1 MVGVSMIY
9 ESPIELIKY
18 CDNCGKIERIAEI
31 LFDSDDDM
39 FYDEQDRE
47 DLRPESVPRIA
58 NAIKSLPMQ
67 LIALAPTIDEEVE
80 RQIALV
86 PINAYDTRQIA
97 NDSPIGEGD
106 DYTYQLCRK
115 WEARCFEV
123 ASLDRIGGY
132 LSSRPVVKSIDDLD
146 RIPTAAWDGNGF
158 RLCTPD
164 IVPSCVFAIAPVII
178 EDGLDEQEEL
188 SAVASIVDVIAMYG
202 FDLEAGD
209 KAKEKDIERIRVALE
224 RADCEAEIGNA
235 VATDA
240 DKCLDEIARHH
251 GFTPKPREAVER
263 DRAITLESVWREFDY
278 ETEFVRDVIAPIIE
292 DIRDVASKSRL

>member
-1 MVGVSMIY
+1 MIY

-18 CDNCGKIERIAEI
+18 YDNCGKIERIAEI

-47 DLRPESVPRIA
+47 DLRPESVPRIT

-86 PINAYDTRQIA
+86 PINAYDTQQIA

-106 DYTYQLCRK
+106 DYTYRLCRK
-115 WEARCFEV
+115 WETRCFEV
-123 ASLDRIGGY
+123 TSLDRIGSY

-146 RIPTAAWDGNGF
+146 GIPTSAWDGDGF
-158 RLCTPD
+158 RLCKPD
-164 IVPSCVFAIAPVII
+164 IVPSGVFAIAPVII
-178 EDGLDEQEEL
+178 EDGLDEQDEL
-188 SAVASIVDVIAMYG
+188 SAVVSIIDVIAMYG
-202 FDLEAGD
+202 FDLAAGD
-209 KAKEKDIERIRVALE
+209 RAKEKDIRRIRAALE
-224 RADCEAEIGNA
+224 RAEREAETGNA

-240 DKCLDEIARHH
+240 DKCLDEIARRH
-251 GFTPKPREAVER
+251 GFAPKPREAVER

-278 ETEFVRDVIAPIIE
+278 ETEFVRDVIAPIAE
-292 DIRDVASKSRL
+292 DISDAASKSRF

>member
-1 MVGVSMIY
+1 MIY
-9 ESPIELIKY
+9 ESPIELISHY
-18 CDNCGKIERIAEI
+18 DNCGKIERIAEI

-47 DLRPESVPRIA
+47 DLRPESIPRIA

-86 PINAYDTRQIA
+86 PINAYGTRQIA

-106 DYTYQLCRK
+106 DYTYRLCRR
-115 WEARCFEV
+115 WEARCFEM
-123 ASLDRIGGY
+123 ASLDRIVGY

-146 RIPTAAWDGNGF
+146 GIPAAAWDGDGF

-164 IVPSCVFAIAPVII
+164 IVPSGVFAIAPVII
-178 EDGLDEQEEL
+178 EDGLDEQDEL
-188 SAVASIVDVIAMYG
+188 SAVVSIIDVIAMYG
-202 FDLEAGD
+202 FDLAAGD
-209 KAKEKDIERIRVALE
+209 VAKEKDIKRIRAALE
-224 RADCEAEIGNA
+224 RAEREAETGNA
-235 VATDA
+235 VETDA
-240 DKCLDEIARHH
+240 DRCLDEIARRH
-251 GFTPKPREAVER
+251 GFTPKPREAVKR

-278 ETEFVRDVIAPIIE
+278 ETEFVRDVIAPIAK
-292 DIRDVASKSRL
+292 DIRDAASKSRS

>member
-1 MVGVSMIY
+1 MIY
-9 ESPIELIKY
+9 ESPIELISHY
-18 CDNCGKIERIAEI
+18 DNCGKIERIAEI

-47 DLRPESVPRIA
+47 DLRPESIPRIA

-86 PINAYDTRQIA
+86 PINAYGTRQIA

-106 DYTYQLCRK
+106 DYTYRLCRR
-115 WEARCFEV
+115 WEARCFEM
-123 ASLDRIGGY
+123 ASLDRIVGY

-146 RIPTAAWDGNGF
+146 GIPAAAWDGDGF

-164 IVPSCVFAIAPVII
+164 IVPSGVFAIAPVII
-178 EDGLDEQEEL
+178 EDGLDEQDEL
-188 SAVASIVDVIAMYG
+188 SAVVSIIDVIAMYG
-202 FDLEAGD
+202 FDLAAGD
-209 KAKEKDIERIRVALE
+209 RAKENDIRRIRSALE
-224 RADCEAEIGNA
+224 RAEREAETGNA
-235 VATDA
+235 VAKDA
-240 DKCLDEIARHH
+240 DRCFDEIARRH
-251 GFTPKPREAVER
+251 GFAPKPREAVER

-278 ETEFVRDVIAPIIE
+278 ETEFVKSIIAPIAE
-292 DIRDVASKSRL
+292 DIRDAASKSKF

>member
-1 MVGVSMIY
+1 MIY
-9 ESPIELIKY
+9 ESPIELIRHY
-18 CDNCGKIERIAEI
+18 DNCGKIERIAEI

-67 LIALAPTIDEEVE
+67 LIALSPTVGEEVE
-80 RQIALV
+80 RQIVLV
-86 PINAYDTRQIA
+86 PINAYDTQQVS

-106 DYTYQLCRK
+106 DYTYRLCRK

-123 ASLDRIGGY
+123 ASLNRIGGY

-146 RIPTAAWDGNGF
+146 GIPTAAWDGNGF

-178 EDGLDEQEEL
+178 EDGLDEREEL
-188 SAVASIVDVIAMYG
+188 SAVASIVNVIAMYG

-209 KAKEKDIERIRVALE
+209 RAKEKDIERIRAALE
-224 RADCEAEIGNA
+224 RANHEAETGNA
-235 VATDA
+235 VAMDA
-240 DKCLDEIARHH
+240 DKCLDEIARRH
-251 GFTPKPREAVER
+251 GFAPKPREAVER

-292 DIRDVASKSRL
+292 DIRDVASKSKF

>member
-1 MVGVSMIY
+1 MIF

-18 CDNCGKIERIAEI
+18 YDSCGKIERIAEI

-39 FYDEQDRE
+39 FYDEHDRE
-47 DLRPESVPRIA
+47 DLRPESIPRIA

-80 RQIALV
+80 RQIAIV
-86 PINAYDTRQIA
+86 PINAYGTRQIA

-106 DYTYQLCRK
+106 DYTYRLCRR
-115 WEARCFEV
+115 WEARCFEM
-123 ASLDRIGGY
+123 ASLDRIVGY

-146 RIPTAAWDGNGF
+146 GIPAAAWDGDGF

-164 IVPSCVFAIAPVII
+164 IVPSGVFAIAPVII
-178 EDGLDEQEEL
+178 EDELDEQDEL
-188 SAVASIVDVIAMYG
+188 SAVVSIIDVIAMYG
-202 FDLEAGD
+202 FDLAAGD
-209 KAKEKDIERIRVALE
+209 RAKEKDIRRIRAALE
-224 RADCEAEIGNA
+224 RAEHEAETGNA

-240 DKCLDEIARHH
+240 DRCLDEIARRH
-251 GFTPKPREAVER
+251 GFAPKPREAVER

-278 ETEFVRDVIAPIIE
+278 ETEFVRDVIAPIAE
-292 DIRDVASKSRL
+292 DIRDAASKSKS

>member
-1 MVGVSMIY
+1 MIY
-9 ESPIELIKY
+9 ESPIELISHY
-18 CDNCGKIERIAEI
+18 DNCGKIERIAEI

-47 DLRPESVPRIA
+47 DLRPESIPRIA

-86 PINAYDTRQIA
+86 PINAYGTRQIA

-106 DYTYQLCRK
+106 DYTYRLCRR
-115 WEARCFEV
+115 WEARCFEM
-123 ASLDRIGGY
+123 ASLDRIVGY

-146 RIPTAAWDGNGF
+146 GIPAAAWDGDGF

-164 IVPSCVFAIAPVII
+164 IVPSGVFAIAPVII
-178 EDGLDEQEEL
+178 EDGLDEQDEL
-188 SAVASIVDVIAMYG
+188 SAVVSIIDVIAMYG
-202 FDLEAGD
+202 FDLAAGD
-209 KAKEKDIERIRVALE
+209 GAKEKDIRRIRAALE
-224 RADCEAEIGNA
+224 RAEREAETGNA
-235 VATDA
+235 VETDA
-240 DKCLDEIARHH
+240 DRCLDEITRRH
-251 GFTPKPREAVER
+251 GFTPKPREAVKR

-278 ETEFVRDVIAPIIE
+278 ETEFVRDVIAPIAE
-292 DIRDVASKSRL
+292 DIRDAASKSRF

>member
-1 MVGVSMIY
+1 MIY
-9 ESPIELIKY
+9 ESTIELIRHY
-18 CDNCGKIERIAEI
+18 DNCGKIERIAEI
-31 LFDSDDDM
+31 LFDSDDDA

-67 LIALAPTIDEEVE
+67 LIAPAPTIGEEVE
-80 RQIALV
+80 RQITLV

-106 DYTYQLCRK
+106 DYTYRLCRR

-132 LSSRPVVKSIDDLD
+132 LSSRPVVKSIDDLNG
-146 RIPTAAWDGNGF
+146 IPTAAWDGDGF

-164 IVPSCVFAIAPVII
+164 IVPSGVFAIAPVII
-178 EDGLDEQEEL
+178 EDGLDEQDEL
-188 SAVASIVDVIAMYG
+188 SAVVSIIDVIAMYG
-202 FDLEAGD
+202 FDLAAGD
-209 KAKEKDIERIRVALE
+209 RAKEKDIRRIRAALE
-224 RADCEAEIGNA
+224 RAEREAETGNA

-240 DKCLDEIARHH
+240 DRCLDEIARRH
-251 GFTPKPREAVER
+251 GFAPKPREAVER

-278 ETEFVRDVIAPIIE
+278 ETEFVRDVIAPIAE
-292 DIRDVASKSRL
+292 DIRDTASKSRF

>member
-1 MVGVSMIY
+1 MIY
-9 ESPIELIKY
+9 ESPIELIRHY
-18 CDNCGKIERIAEI
+18 DNCGKIERIAEI

-67 LIALAPTIDEEVE
+67 LIALSPTVGEEVE
-80 RQIALV
+80 RQIVLV
-86 PINAYDTRQIA
+86 PINAYDTQQVS

-106 DYTYQLCRK
+106 DYTYRLCRK
-115 WEARCFEV
+115 WEACCFEV
-123 ASLDRIGGY
+123 ASLNRIGGY

-146 RIPTAAWDGNGF
+146 GIPTAAWDGNGF

-178 EDGLDEQEEL
+178 EDGLDEREEL
-188 SAVASIVDVIAMYG
+188 SAVASIVNVIAMYG

-209 KAKEKDIERIRVALE
+209 RAKEKDIERIRAALE
-224 RADCEAEIGNA
+224 RANHEAETGNA
-235 VATDA
+235 VAMDA
-240 DKCLDEIARHH
+240 DKCLDEIARRH
-251 GFTPKPREAVER
+251 GFAPKPREAVER

-292 DIRDVASKSRL
+292 DIRDVASKSKF

>member
-1 MVGVSMIY
+1 MIY
-9 ESPIELIKY
+9 ESTIELIKHY
-18 CDNCGKIERIAEI
+18 DNCGKIERIAEI
-31 LFDSDDDM
+31 LFDSDDDA

-67 LIALAPTIDEEVE
+67 LIALAPTIGEEIE

-86 PINAYDTRQIA
+86 PINAYDTQQIA

-106 DYTYQLCRK
+106 DYTYRLCHR

-146 RIPTAAWDGNGF
+146 GIPTAAWDGDGF
-158 RLCTPD
+158 RLCKPD
-164 IVPSCVFAIAPVII
+164 IVPSDVFAIAPVII
-178 EDGLDEQEEL
+178 EDGLDEQDEL
-188 SAVASIVDVIAMYG
+188 SAVVSIIDVIAMYG
-202 FDLEAGD
+202 FDLAAGD
-209 KAKEKDIERIRVALE
+209 RAKEKDIRIIRAALE
-224 RADCEAEIGNA
+224 RAEREAETGNA

-240 DKCLDEIARHH
+240 DKCLDEIARRH
-251 GFTPKPREAVER
+251 GFAPKPREAVER

-278 ETEFVRDVIAPIIE
+278 ETEFVRDVITPIAE
-292 DIRDVASKSRL
+292 DIRDAASKARF

>member
-1 MVGVSMIY
+1 MIF

-18 CDNCGKIERIAEI
+18 YDSCGKIERIAEI

-47 DLRPESVPRIA
+47 DLRSESVPRIA

-67 LIALAPTIDEEVE
+67 LIALAPTIGEEAE
-80 RQIALV
+80 RQIAIV

-106 DYTYQLCRK
+106 DYTYRLCRR

-146 RIPTAAWDGNGF
+146 GIPTAAWDGDGF
-158 RLCTPD
+158 RLCKPD
-164 IVPSCVFAIAPVII
+164 IVPSNVFAIAPVII
-178 EDGLDEQEEL
+178 EDGLDEQDEL
-188 SAVASIVDVIAMYG
+188 SAVVSIIDVIAMYG
-202 FDLEAGD
+202 FDLAAGD
-209 KAKEKDIERIRVALE
+209 RAKEKDIRRIRAALE
-224 RADCEAEIGNA
+224 RAEREAETGNA
-235 VATDA
+235 VTKDA
-240 DKCLDEIARHH
+240 DRCLDEIARRH
-251 GFTPKPREAVER
+251 GFAPKPREAVER

-292 DIRDVASKSRL
+292 DIRDTASKSRF

>member
-1 MVGVSMIY
+1 MIY

-18 CDNCGKIERIAEI
+18 YDSCGKIERIAEI

-39 FYDEQDRE
+39 FYDEQDWE

-67 LIALAPTIDEEVE
+67 LIALAPTIGEEVE
-80 RQIALV
+80 RQITLV

-97 NDSPIGEGD
+97 NDNPIGEGD
-106 DYTYQLCRK
+106 DYTYRLCRR

-132 LSSRPVVKSIDDLD
+132 LSSRPVVKSIDDLNG
-146 RIPTAAWDGNGF
+146 IPTAAWDGDGF

-164 IVPSCVFAIAPVII
+164 IVPSGVFAIAPVII
-178 EDGLDEQEEL
+178 EDGLDEQDEL
-188 SAVASIVDVIAMYG
+188 SAVVSIIDVIAMYG
-202 FDLEAGD
+202 FDLAAGD
-209 KAKEKDIERIRVALE
+209 RAKEKDIRRIRAALE
-224 RADCEAEIGNA
+224 RAEREAETGNA

-240 DKCLDEIARHH
+240 DRCLDEIARRH
-251 GFTPKPREAVER
+251 GFAPKPRAAVER
-263 DRAITLESVWREFDY
+263 ARAIPLESVWREFDY
-278 ETEFVRDVIAPIIE
+278 ETEFVRDVIAPIAE
-292 DIRDVASKSRL
+292 DIRDAASKSRF

>member
-1 MVGVSMIY
+1 MIY
-9 ESPIELIKY
+9 ESTIELIRHY
-18 CDNCGKIERIAEI
+18 DNCGKIERIAEI

-47 DLRPESVPRIA
+47 DLRPESVPRIT

-86 PINAYDTRQIA
+86 PINAYDTQQIA

-106 DYTYQLCRK
+106 DYTYRLCRK
-115 WEARCFEV
+115 WETRCFEV
-123 ASLDRIGGY
+123 TSLDRIGSY

-146 RIPTAAWDGNGF
+146 GIPTSAWDGDGF
-158 RLCTPD
+158 RLCKPD
-164 IVPSCVFAIAPVII
+164 IVPSGVFAIAPVII
-178 EDGLDEQEEL
+178 EDGLDEQDEL
-188 SAVASIVDVIAMYG
+188 SAVVSIIDVIAMYG
-202 FDLEAGD
+202 FDLAAGD
-209 KAKEKDIERIRVALE
+209 RAKEKDIRRIRAALE
-224 RADCEAEIGNA
+224 RAEREAETGNA

-240 DKCLDEIARHH
+240 DKCLDEIARRH
-251 GFTPKPREAVER
+251 GFAPKPREAVER

-278 ETEFVRDVIAPIIE
+278 ETEFVRDVIAPIAE
-292 DIRDVASKSRL
+292 DISDAASKSRF

>member
-1 MVGVSMIY
+1 MIY

-18 CDNCGKIERIAEI
+18 YDNCGKIERIAEI

-47 DLRPESVPRIA
+47 DLRPESVPRIT

-86 PINAYDTRQIA
+86 PINAYDTQQIA

-106 DYTYQLCRK
+106 DYTYRLCRK
-115 WEARCFEV
+115 WETRCFEV
-123 ASLDRIGGY
+123 TSLDRIGSY

-146 RIPTAAWDGNGF
+146 GIPTSAWDGDGF
-158 RLCTPD
+158 RLCKPD
-164 IVPSCVFAIAPVII
+164 IVPSGVFAIAPVII
-178 EDGLDEQEEL
+178 EDGLDEQDEL
-188 SAVASIVDVIAMYG
+188 SAVVSIIDVIAMYG
-202 FDLEAGD
+202 FDLAAGD
-209 KAKEKDIERIRVALE
+209 RAKEKDIRRIRAALE
-224 RADCEAEIGNA
+224 RAEREAETGNA
-235 VATDA
+235 VATEA
-240 DKCLDEIARHH
+240 DKCLDEIARRH
-251 GFTPKPREAVER
+251 GFAPKPREAVER

-278 ETEFVRDVIAPIIE
+278 ETEFVRDVIAPIAE
-292 DIRDVASKSRL
+292 DISDAASKSRF

>member
-1 MVGVSMIY
+1 MIY
-9 ESPIELIKY
+9 ESTIELIKHY
-18 CDNCGKIERIAEI
+18 DNCGKIERIAEI

-47 DLRPESVPRIA
+47 DLRPESVPKIA

-67 LIALAPTIDEEVE
+67 LIALAPTIGEEVE

-86 PINAYDTRQIA
+86 PIKAYDTQQIA

-106 DYTYQLCRK
+106 DYTYLLCRK

-123 ASLDRIGGY
+123 TSLDRIGGY

-146 RIPTAAWDGNGF
+146 GIPTAAWDGDGF

-164 IVPSCVFAIAPVII
+164 IVPSGVFAIAPVII
-178 EDGLDEQEEL
+178 EDGLDEQEAL
-188 SAVASIVDVIAMYG
+188 SAVASIIDVIAMYG

-209 KAKEKDIERIRVALE
+209 RAKENDIERIRAALE
-224 RADCEAEIGNA
+224 RVNHEAETGNA

-240 DKCLDEIARHH
+240 DSYLDEIARRH
-251 GFTPKPREAVER
+251 GFAPKPREAVER

-278 ETEFVRDVIAPIIE
+278 ETEFIQNVIAPIIE
-292 DIRDVASKSRL
+292 DIRDAASKSRF

>member
-1 MVGVSMIY
+1 MIY
-9 ESPIELIKY
+9 ESTIELIRHY
-18 CDNCGKIERIAEI
+18 DNCGKIERIAEI

-47 DLRPESVPRIA
+47 DLRPESVPRIT

-86 PINAYDTRQIA
+86 PINAYDTQQIA

-106 DYTYQLCRK
+106 DYTYRLCRK
-115 WEARCFEV
+115 WETRCFEV
-123 ASLDRIGGY
+123 TSLDRIGSY

-146 RIPTAAWDGNGF
+146 GIPTSAWDGDGF
-158 RLCTPD
+158 RLCKPD
-164 IVPSCVFAIAPVII
+164 IVPSGVFAIAPVII
-178 EDGLDEQEEL
+178 EDGLDEQDEL
-188 SAVASIVDVIAMYG
+188 SAVVSIIDVIAMYG
-202 FDLEAGD
+202 FDLAAGD
-209 KAKEKDIERIRVALE
+209 RAKEKDIRRIRAALE
-224 RADCEAEIGNA
+224 RAEREAETGNA

-240 DKCLDEIARHH
+240 DKCLDEIARRH
-251 GFTPKPREAVER
+251 GFAPKPREAVER

-278 ETEFVRDVIAPIIE
+278 ETKFVRDVIAPIAE
-292 DIRDVASKSRL
+292 DISDAASKSRF

>member
-1 MVGVSMIY
+1 MIF

-18 CDNCGKIERIAEI
+18 YDSCGKIERIAEI

-47 DLRPESVPRIA
+47 DLRQESVPRIA

-67 LIALAPTIDEEVE
+67 LIAFAPTVGEEVE

-86 PINAYDTRQIA
+86 PMNAYDTRSVA
-97 NDSPIGEGD
+97 NESPIGEGD
-106 DYTYQLCRK
+106 DYTYRLCRR
-115 WEARCFEV
+115 WEARCFEM

-146 RIPTAAWDGNGF
+146 GIPTAAWDGDGF
-158 RLCTPD
+158 RLCKPD
-164 IVPSCVFAIAPVII
+164 IIPSGVFAIAPVII
-178 EDGLDEQEEL
+178 EDGLDEQDEL
-188 SAVASIVDVIAMYG
+188 SAVVSIIDVIAMYG
-202 FDLEAGD
+202 FDLAAGD
-209 KAKEKDIERIRVALE
+209 RAKEKDIRRIRAALE
-224 RADCEAEIGNA
+224 RAEREAETGNA

-240 DKCLDEIARHH
+240 DKCLDEIARRH
-251 GFTPKPREAVER
+251 GFAPKPREAVER

-278 ETEFVRDVIAPIIE
+278 ETEFVRDVISPIAE
-292 DIRDVASKSRL
+292 NIRDIASKSRF

>member
-1 MVGVSMIY
+1 MIY
-9 ESPIELIKY
+9 ESPIELIRHY
-18 CDNCGKIERIAEI
+18 DNCGKIERIAEI

-67 LIALAPTIDEEVE
+67 LIALSPTVGEEVE
-80 RQIALV
+80 RQIVLV
-86 PINAYDTRQIA
+86 PINAYDTQQVS

-106 DYTYQLCRK
+106 DYTYRLCRK
-115 WEARCFEV
+115 REARCFEV
-123 ASLDRIGGY
+123 ASLNRIGGY

-146 RIPTAAWDGNGF
+146 GIPTAAWDGNGF

-178 EDGLDEQEEL
+178 EDGLDEREEL
-188 SAVASIVDVIAMYG
+188 SAVASIVNVIAMYG

-209 KAKEKDIERIRVALE
+209 RAKEKDIERIRAALE
-224 RADCEAEIGNA
+224 RANHEAETGNA
-235 VATDA
+235 VAMDA
-240 DKCLDEIARHH
+240 DKCLDEIARRH
-251 GFTPKPREAVER
+251 GFAPKPREAVER

-292 DIRDVASKSRL
+292 DIRDVASKSKF

>member
-1 MVGVSMIY
+1 MIF

-18 CDNCGKIERIAEI
+18 YDSCGKIERIAEI

-47 DLRPESVPRIA
+47 DLRPESIPRIA

-67 LIALAPTIDEEVE
+67 LIALAPTIGEEVE

-86 PINAYDTRQIA
+86 PINTYDTRQIA
-97 NDSPIGEGD
+97 NDSPIGKGD
-106 DYTYQLCRK
+106 DYTYQLCRR

-146 RIPTAAWDGNGF
+146 GIPAAAWDGDRF
-158 RLCTPD
+158 RLCAPD
-164 IVPSCVFAIAPVII
+164 IVPSGVFAIAPVII
-178 EDGLDEQEEL
+178 EDGLDEQDEL
-188 SAVASIVDVIAMYG
+188 SAVVSIIDVIAMYG
-202 FDLEAGD
+202 FDLAAGD
-209 KAKEKDIERIRVALE
+209 RAKEKDIRRIRAALE
-224 RADCEAEIGNA
+224 RAEREAETGNA

-240 DKCLDEIARHH
+240 DRCLDEIARRH
-251 GFTPKPREAVER
+251 GFAPKPREAVER

-278 ETEFVRDVIAPIIE
+278 ETEFVRDVIAPIAE
-292 DIRDVASKSRL
+292 DIRDAASKSRF

>member
-1 MVGVSMIY
+1 MIY
-9 ESPIELIKY
+9 ESPIELICHY
-18 CDNCGKIERIAEI
+18 DNCGKIERIAEI

-39 FYDEQDRE
+39 FYDKHDRE
-47 DLRPESVPRIA
+47 DLRPESIPRIA

-86 PINAYDTRQIA
+86 SINAYGTRQIA
-97 NDSPIGEGD
+97 NDTPIGEGD
-106 DYTYQLCRK
+106 DYTYRLCRR

-146 RIPTAAWDGNGF
+146 GIPAAAWDGDGF

-164 IVPSCVFAIAPVII
+164 IVPSGVFAIAPVII
-178 EDGLDEQEEL
+178 EDGLDEQDEL
-188 SAVASIVDVIAMYG
+188 SAVVSIIDVIAMYG
-202 FDLEAGD
+202 FDLAAGD
-209 KAKEKDIERIRVALE
+209 GAKEKDIKRIRAALE
-224 RADCEAEIGNA
+224 RAEREAETGNA
-235 VATDA
+235 VETDA
-240 DKCLDEIARHH
+240 DRCLDEIARRH
-251 GFTPKPREAVER
+251 GFTPKPREAVKR

-278 ETEFVRDVIAPIIE
+278 ETEFVRDVIAPIAE
-292 DIRDVASKSRL
+292 DIRDAASKSKS

>member
-1 MVGVSMIY
+1 MIY
-9 ESPIELIKY
+9 ESPIELISHY
-18 CDNCGKIERIAEI
+18 DNCGKIERIAEI

-47 DLRPESVPRIA
+47 DLRPESIPRIA

-86 PINAYDTRQIA
+86 PINAYGTRQIA

-106 DYTYQLCRK
+106 DYTYWLCRR
-115 WEARCFEV
+115 WEARCFEM
-123 ASLDRIGGY
+123 ASLDRIVGY

-146 RIPTAAWDGNGF
+146 GIPAAAWDGDGF

-164 IVPSCVFAIAPVII
+164 IVPSGVFAIAPVII
-178 EDGLDEQEEL
+178 EDGLDEQDEL
-188 SAVASIVDVIAMYG
+188 SAVVSIIDVIAMYG
-202 FDLEAGD
+202 FDLAAGD
-209 KAKEKDIERIRVALE
+209 RVKEKDIRRIRAALE
-224 RADCEAEIGNA
+224 RAEREAETGNA

-240 DKCLDEIARHH
+240 DRCLDEIARRH
-251 GFTPKPREAVER
+251 GFAPKPREAVKR

-278 ETEFVRDVIAPIIE
+278 ETEFVRDVIAPIAK
-292 DIRDVASKSRL
+292 DIRDAASKSRS

>member
-1 MVGVSMIY
+1 MIY
-9 ESPIELIKY
+9 ESTIELIKHY
-18 CDNCGKIERIAEI
+18 DNCGKIERIAEI
-31 LFDSDDDM
+31 LFDSDDDA

-67 LIALAPTIDEEVE
+67 LIALAPTIGEEVE
-80 RQIALV
+80 RQIVLV

-106 DYTYQLCRK
+106 DYTYRLCRR

-146 RIPTAAWDGNGF
+146 GIPTSAWDGDGF

-164 IVPSCVFAIAPVII
+164 IVPSGVFAIAPVII
-178 EDGLDEQEEL
+178 EDGLDEQDEL
-188 SAVASIVDVIAMYG
+188 SAVVSIIDVIAMYG
-202 FDLEAGD
+202 FDLAAGD
-209 KAKEKDIERIRVALE
+209 RVKEKDIRRIRAALE
-224 RADCEAEIGNA
+224 RAEREAETGNA

-240 DKCLDEIARHH
+240 DRCLDEIARRH
-251 GFTPKPREAVER
+251 GFAPKPREAVER
-263 DRAITLESVWREFDY
+263 DRAITLESVWHEFDY
-278 ETEFVRDVIAPIIE
+278 ETDFVRNVISPIAE
-292 DIRDVASKSRL
+292 DIRDAASKSRF

>member
-1 MVGVSMIY
+1 MIY
-9 ESPIELIKY
+9 ESTIELIRHY
-18 CDNCGKIERIAEI
+18 DNCGKIERSAEI
-31 LFDSDDDM
+31 LCDSDDDM

-67 LIALAPTIDEEVE
+67 LIALSPTVGEEVE
-80 RQIALV
+80 RQIVLV
-86 PINAYDTRQIA
+86 PINAYDTQQVS

-106 DYTYQLCRK
+106 DYTYRLCRK

-123 ASLDRIGGY
+123 ASLNRIGGY

-146 RIPTAAWDGNGF
+146 GIPTAAWDGNGF

-178 EDGLDEQEEL
+178 EDGLDEREEL
-188 SAVASIVDVIAMYG
+188 SAVASIVNVIAMYG

-209 KAKEKDIERIRVALE
+209 RAKEKDIERIRAALE
-224 RADCEAEIGNA
+224 RANHEAETGNA
-235 VATDA
+235 VAMDA
-240 DKCLDEIARHH
+240 DKCLDEIARRH
-251 GFTPKPREAVER
+251 GFAPKPREAVER

-292 DIRDVASKSRL
+292 DIRDVASKSKF

>member
-1 MVGVSMIY
+1 MIY
-9 ESPIELIKY
+9 ESPIELIRHY
-18 CDNCGKIERIAEI
+18 DNCGKIERIAEI

-67 LIALAPTIDEEVE
+67 LIALSPTVGEEVE
-80 RQIALV
+80 RQIVLV
-86 PINAYDTRQIA
+86 PINAYDTQQVS

-106 DYTYQLCRK
+106 DYTYRLCRK

-123 ASLDRIGGY
+123 ASLNRIGGY

-146 RIPTAAWDGNGF
+146 GIPTAAWDGNGF
-158 RLCTPD
+158 RLYTPD

-178 EDGLDEQEEL
+178 EDGLDEREEL
-188 SAVASIVDVIAMYG
+188 SAVASIVNVIAMYG

-209 KAKEKDIERIRVALE
+209 RAKEKDIERIRAALE
-224 RADCEAEIGNA
+224 RANHEAETGNA
-235 VATDA
+235 VAMDA
-240 DKCLDEIARHH
+240 DKCLDEIARRH
-251 GFTPKPREAVER
+251 GFAPKPREAVER

-292 DIRDVASKSRL
+292 DIRDVASKSKF

>member
-1 MVGVSMIY
+1 MIY
-9 ESPIELIKY
+9 ESTIELIRHY
-18 CDNCGKIERIAEI
+18 DNCGKIERIAEI

-67 LIALAPTIDEEVE
+67 LIALSPTVGEEVE
-80 RQIALV
+80 RQIVLV
-86 PINAYDTRQIA
+86 PINAYDTQQVS

-106 DYTYQLCRK
+106 DYTYRLCRK

-123 ASLDRIGGY
+123 ASLNRIGGY

-146 RIPTAAWDGNGF
+146 GIPTAAWDGNGF

-178 EDGLDEQEEL
+178 EDGLDEREEL
-188 SAVASIVDVIAMYG
+188 SAVASIVNVIAMYG

-209 KAKEKDIERIRVALE
+209 RAKEKDIERIRAALE
-224 RADCEAEIGNA
+224 RANHEAETGNA
-235 VATDA
+235 VAMEA
-240 DKCLDEIARHH
+240 ERRR
-251 GFTPKPREAVER
+251 REG
-263 DRAITLESVWREFDY
+263 
-278 ETEFVRDVIAPIIE
+278 
-292 DIRDVASKSRL
+292 